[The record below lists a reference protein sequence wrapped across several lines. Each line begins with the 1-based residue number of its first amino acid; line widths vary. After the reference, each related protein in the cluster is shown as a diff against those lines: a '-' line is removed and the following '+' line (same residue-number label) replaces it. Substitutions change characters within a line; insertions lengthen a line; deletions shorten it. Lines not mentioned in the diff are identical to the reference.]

1 MQSKSGRSL
10 SDNGHSISAW
20 HPLQAESPVEP
31 CEFGANEIPRPECQP
46 DSYRQEWQRLF
57 EGPGIHH
64 NSQEVGLRGQLRS
77 SRFRS
82 IYWKLYLRCLPE
94 DRSLWLEHIQC
105 QRNNYKSVKEKHIT
119 NPHEEE
125 KGQDLSVNNPLSQED
140 ESPWNKFFQ
149 DKELKMI
156 IQQDVTRTFPEILFF
171 QDASVQEMMAD
182 ILFCFARENE
192 HLLYRQGMH
201 ELLAP
206 ILFVLH
212 CDHQALQHASDVNKP
227 TETLCILLDPKFIE
241 HDAYSTFSKL
251 METAEP
257 WFSHFEKDTPQMV
270 KGPVAVPF
278 ARPQDGSPPIAIVT
292 KLNRIND
299 TILKK
304 HDPELHVHLGRL
316 EIAPQIY
323 GIRWVRLLFGREF
336 ALQDLLAL
344 WDAIFADGRSLS
356 LVDYI
361 FVAMLQHIRDAL
373 LSSNYQMC
381 LGLLMKYPPA
391 GDIHHLVRKAL
402 FLRDPKQHP
411 RPANYLL
418 TQNLEPARITGV
430 ITQGDHLSRDAFKST
445 SVNKVSAGILNFTR
459 KLIGPPSPVMGPTPR
474 YQQSYPQPQPH
485 PSYSQPQQTT
495 NPLQSQQPNVQP
507 QTQPPTRILKSES
520 VPSHLSKGTLCGE
533 SSSSPSSE
541 SLAHDESTSV
551 SPPSQASRHDGVLG
565 AIGRSRQHSQA
576 TRDQELQLQSELSRL
591 QGHANELHT
600 MCCYCAQKMEN
611 HLVTIE
617 DAIFREKLERADEL
631 LVALAGLKQIKDILR
646 GTLTFNQSELEG
658 HGDIAI
664 TDNHY
669 CADTL
674 QAHSA
679 NGTHKD
685 DHKGEQHQDE
695 VFTSQTSF
703 PSPVEMIIR
712 DRESAA
718 EAVEISAVCESA
730 GQRHPRADPLWQVE
744 SSPD

>member
-1 MQSKSGRSL
+1 MQSKSDRSL
-10 SDNGHSISAW
+10 SDNGQSIASW
-20 HPLQAESPVEP
+20 HPLQTEAPGEP
-31 CEFGANEIPRPECQP
+31 CEFGAKDISRPECQT

-57 EGPGIHH
+57 EEPGNHH
-64 NSQEVGLRGQLRS
+64 NIHEVGLRGQLRS
-77 SRFRS
+77 SCFRS
-82 IYWKLYLRCLPE
+82 IYWKLYLQCLPE
-94 DRSLWLEHIQC
+94 DRSLWLEHTQC
-105 QRNNYKSVKEKHIT
+105 QRNNYKSVKQKHIT

-125 KGQDLSVNNPLSQED
+125 KGQDLSINNPLSQED
-140 ESPWNKFFQ
+140 ESPWNRFFQ

-171 QDASVQEMMAD
+171 QDALVQEMMAD
-182 ILFCFARENE
+182 VLFCFARENE

-212 CDHQALQHASDVNKP
+212 CDHQALRHASELNKP

-257 WFSHFEKDTPQMV
+257 WFSHFEKDMPQTG
-270 KGPVAVPF
+270 KGAVTAAVPF
-278 ARPQDGSPPIAIVT
+278 ARPQDSSPPIAIVT

-336 ALQDLLAL
+336 PVQDLLAL

-391 GDIHHLVRKAL
+391 GDMHHLVRKAL

-418 TQNLEPARITGV
+418 TQNLEPARITSA
-430 ITQGDHLSRDAFKST
+430 IAQGDHLTREAFKST

-485 PSYSQPQQTT
+485 HSYSQPQQTT
-495 NPLQSQQPNVQP
+495 TQVQSQQPNFQP
-507 QTQPPTRILKSES
+507 QPQPPTRILKSES
-520 VPSHLSKGTLCGE
+520 VPSHLSKGPVCVDG
-533 SSSSPSSE
+533 SSSPSSE
-541 SLAHDESTSV
+541 SLAHDESISV
-551 SPPSQASRHDGVLG
+551 SPLSQASHHDGVLG
-565 AIGRSRQHSQA
+565 AIGHSRQHSQ
-576 TRDQELQLQSELSRL
+576 TVRDKEINLQSEPFQAPRT
-591 QGHANELHT
+591 H
-600 MCCYCAQKMEN
+600 
-611 HLVTIE
+611 
-617 DAIFREKLERADEL
+617 ERAAYHVL
-631 LVALAGLKQIKDILR
+631 LLCAKDGESLGDDR
-646 GTLTFNQSELEG
+646 GRNFS
-658 HGDIAI
+658 
-664 TDNHY
+664 
-669 CADTL
+669 
-674 QAHSA
+674 
-679 NGTHKD
+679 
-685 DHKGEQHQDE
+685 
-695 VFTSQTSF
+695 
-703 PSPVEMIIR
+703 
-712 DRESAA
+712 
-718 EAVEISAVCESA
+718 
-730 GQRHPRADPLWQVE
+730 
-744 SSPD
+744 